1 MRKLLAVFTVL
12 AMIVST
18 RAVEIIAHRGAS
30 YDAPEN
36 TLGAIRLGY
45 KQKADGVEIDIHLTK
60 DNQLVIMHDFD
71 TARVG
76 GVTNKI
82 ATQTLA
88 ELSPIEIG
96 SWGKWTNGQF
106 HEHIPTLKEALALV
120 PRGKKLFIEIKTGPE
135 IIPALK
141 KELDRA
147 KQKSKQ
153 LVIITFNYD
162 SAAAAKKTFPKLK
175 TYWLVGYSK
184 DKKTGLYPDLTE
196 TINKAKAIG
205 VDGLD
210 LNFNWPLNET
220 TVGRIKQ
227 AGLECHVWTVDDP
240 AKARELAALGVDS
253 ITTNRPKFIRD
264 ALGKKSK

>member
-1 MRKLLAVFTVL
+1 MRKLIVL
-12 AMIVST
+12 LTLFAMSSSV

-36 TLGAIRLGY
+36 SLAAFRLGY
-45 KQKADGVEIDIHLTK
+45 KQKADGVELDIHLTK

-82 ATQTLA
+82 ATQNYS
-88 ELSPIEIG
+88 ELKNIEVG
-96 SWGKWTNGQF
+96 KWGKWTNSTF
-106 HEHIPTLKEALALV
+106 REKIPTLKQALALV
-120 PRGKKLFIEIKTGPE
+120 PKGKKLFIEIKTGPE

-147 KQKSKQ
+147 KHKPEQ
-153 LVIITFNYD
+153 LVIITFNYA
-162 SAAAAKKTFPKLK
+162 SAAEAKKTFPNLK
-175 TYWLVGYSK
+175 TYWLVGYTK
-184 DKKTGLYPDLTE
+184 DKQTGVYPDLTD

-227 AGLECHVWTVDDP
+227 AGLELHVWTVDDP
-240 AKARELAALGVDS
+240 AKARELAALGVNS
-253 ITTNRPKFIRD
+253 ITTNRPEFIREG
-264 ALGKKSK
+264 LGKN